1 MYVSVASDCQFT
13 SVTWSFTVI
22 SLRHLRRSIAPLS
35 SNASSLVVQ
44 EAELRGGLASDSDQ
58 AMRRPILWDESGIP
72 PRRPAP
78 RASWSVTG
86 GRCISEQGAML
97 AYSASALN
105 MRVFCVYVYLYVLGE
120 RWAGPLGEPNG
131 GGPRARPSARH
142 CCNLIRQPEPSFRR
156 RRLLVLPLRRRYRRR
171 RCCPGRRPAVRWVQL
186 PGATCPILPLLY

>member
-1 MYVSVASDCQFT
+1 
-13 SVTWSFTVI
+13 
-22 SLRHLRRSIAPLS
+22 
-35 SNASSLVVQ
+35 
-44 EAELRGGLASDSDQ
+44 
-58 AMRRPILWDESGIP
+58 
-72 PRRPAP
+72 
-78 RASWSVTG
+78 
-86 GRCISEQGAML
+86 ML

-142 CCNLIRQPEPSFRR
+142 CCNLISQPEPSFRR
-156 RRLLVLPLRRRYRRR
+156 RRLLVLPLLRRYRRR